1 MYAIHVLN
9 HIVRNQW
16 TWNIEKLPNEV
27 EVNPLIHLSG
37 IQAQGSHT
45 KSFDT
50 KREHSNDLKK
60 LHACFK
66 VGNGCFHTKV
76 SAKRR
81 LAIPTWQIHTRSQCR
96 IRYQWVSD
104 NTSHENDALLGINI
118 SPPKGTFEDD
128 GPFTKVGSVSSL
140 AGDPLE
146 KIQHV

>member
-50 KREHSNDLKK
+50 KREHSNDLKNCMHVSRWEMVASIQRSRQNEGWPYQLDK
-60 LHACFK
+60 YIHAPN
-66 VGNGCFHTKV
+66 VE
-76 SAKRR
+76 SAF
-81 LAIPTWQIHTRSQCR
+81 L
-96 IRYQWVSD
+96 
-104 NTSHENDALLGINI
+104 
-118 SPPKGTFEDD
+118 
-128 GPFTKVGSVSSL
+128 
-140 AGDPLE
+140 
-146 KIQHV
+146 